1 MTMED
6 FDFVKRPILIVEDE
20 PVNRLLLAG
29 MLEENYEI
37 LQAADGREAMRY
49 IEKGEDIALILLDLL
64 MPNMNGYEVL
74 RALRERKLL
83 TQIPVIVLTS
93 ETSAEVQSLNL
104 GAIDFIPKPY
114 DAPEVI
120 RARVRRIIQMS
131 EDSAALRRVGQD
143 PLTGLFVPSFF
154 FRRIERIERYAP
166 DRVMDAMAINVN
178 NFHLINNLYGRACGD
193 DVLLILADALKN
205 EMEACLG
212 VACREHGD
220 NFYLYMEHHANPEDM
235 LIRIADGVR
244 QRAGIKTLRLRM
256 GVYPEVD
263 RKVSMEDRFARAEHA
278 CQTLRGNYTRRVAVY
293 DEEMFHNE
301 SFANNLLES
310 FDEALAEGQFQVW
323 YQPQYDIRGD
333 VPVLSG
339 AEALVRW
346 LHPRY
351 GMVRPDKFI
360 PLFEANGLI
369 ARLDRLVWHTAASQ
383 VRKWHDEY
391 GSKLSVS
398 VNVSRISIRDPRLE
412 EDLLDIAQHTGIH
425 CRDLVLE
432 VTESAYADS
441 MEQLVNTVGN
451 LRANGFLVE
460 MDDFGSGYSSLNM
473 LTSLPMDAL
482 KVDMKLIRHIT
493 DSEKDLHVLTLIL
506 DIARSLALPVVA
518 EGVETQAQFD
528 LLKQLGCDRIQ
539 GYYFSK
545 PVTAFEF
552 SHFLVQPTGKPA

>member
-1 MTMED
+1 MED